1 MIRITDGIFLL
12 RVLVRN
18 VEEVLPYLGE
28 SVQVVNISCWKAVA
42 FASILSL
49 RAFERGAN
57 HAKTLGGELL
67 LRLAGTL
74 QIKDA
79 IKSVGVREGPNY
91 LVVFGDE
98 SQAREIV
105 EKLGLEELPFDD
117 CSDEN
122 AKTFFEKSA
131 LVEVL

>member
-1 MIRITDGIFLL
+1 VIRVTNGAFIA

-18 VEEVLPYLGE
+18 VEEVLPYLGGDVQLV
-28 SVQVVNISCWKAVA
+28 SVGCWRAVA
-42 FASILSL
+42 FASILAL
-49 RAFERGAN
+49 RAFERGTN

-79 IKSVGVREGPNY
+79 IREVGVKPGANY
-91 LVVFGDE
+91 LVVFGE
-98 SQAREIV
+98 EAGAREV
-105 EKLGLEELPFDD
+105 LGELGLEELPMED
-117 CSDEN
+117 CPDEI

>member
-1 MIRITDGIFLL
+1 MIQVTDGVFLSK
-12 RVLVRN
+12 VSVQN

-28 SVQVVNISCWKAVA
+28 SVQLVNTPCWKAVA
-42 FASILSL
+42 FASILTL
-49 RAFERGAN
+49 RAFERGTN

-67 LRLAGTL
+67 IRLAGTL

-79 IKSVGVREGPNY
+79 IKDVGVREGPNY

-98 SQAREIV
+98 SRAREII

-117 CSDEN
+117 CPDEI

>member
-1 MIRITDGIFLL
+1 MIQVTDGVFLS

-28 SVQVVNISCWKAVA
+28 NVQLVNIACWKAVA
-42 FASILSL
+42 FASILAL
-49 RAFERGAN
+49 RAFERKTN
-57 HAKTLGGELL
+57 HARTLGGELL

-79 IKSVGVREGPNY
+79 IGEVGARSGENY

-98 SQAREIV
+98 VRAKEV
-105 EKLGLEELPFDD
+105 LKELGLEELPLDD
-117 CSDEN
+117 CPDEI

>member
-1 MIRITDGIFLL
+1 MIQVTDGVFLSK
-12 RVLVRN
+12 VSVQN
-18 VEEVLPYLGE
+18 VEKVLPYLGE
-28 SVQVVNISCWKAVA
+28 SVQLVNSGCWKVVA
-42 FASILSL
+42 FASILAL
-49 RAFERGAN
+49 RAFERGTN

-74 QIKDA
+74 QIKEA
-79 IKSVGVREGPNY
+79 IKDVGVREGPNY

-98 SQAREIV
+98 SRAWGII

-117 CSDEN
+117 CSDEI

>member
-1 MIRITDGIFLL
+1 VISVTNGVFIT
-12 RVLVRN
+12 RVSVRN
-18 VEEVLPYLGE
+18 VEDVLPYLGE
-28 SVQVVNISCWKAVA
+28 SVQLVNTDCWKAVA
-42 FASILSL
+42 FASILAL
-49 RAFERGAN
+49 RAFERKTN

-79 IKSVGVREGPNY
+79 IKQVGAKPGENF
-91 LVVFGDE
+91 LVVFGSEDD
-98 SQAREIV
+98 ARRVLE
-105 EKLGLEELPFDD
+105 ELGLEELPIGE
-117 CSDEN
+117 CPEEI